1 MILAVYHPEE
11 EHPQPQEQEQSDTT
25 TLGILEEGDED
36 YMRNMTVYIR
46 PLEDTVL
53 TEPEPSPCRQQEI
66 TLVLAVLSAPANF
79 LARSTIRR
87 SWGEKIL
94 EYPGVTMFFLLGRDY
109 NDSKVHVSSPVLNK
123 EYNLYVKDPFPYLCN
138 PALNTNFLTTP
149 LAICDTL
156 NLSGLISNLFLL
168 DSR

>member
-11 EHPQPQEQEQSDTT
+11 EHPQEQEQEQSDTT

-87 SWGEKIL
+87 TWGEKIL

-109 NDSKVHVSSPVLNK
+109 NDSKVHVSLQ
-123 EYNLYVKDPFPYLCN
+123 
-138 PALNTNFLTTP
+138 FLTTNTTFMSRIPSPTSATQP
-149 LAICDTL
+149 LIPTSSKPLSLSVTL
-156 NLSGLISNLFLL
+156 
-168 DSR
+168 